1 LNHANLQPL
10 RKYKY
15 IFGEDAKGCP
25 ILSGHEDFPLAT
37 LPTAPEIARILP
49 SDIGGKNH
57 FRFAPSRGSPS
68 LDAQATMSLLQN
80 IDNPFYNARRRSH
93 PHVVPSTLNRL
104 RRTTTSRQ
112 SDGLLGQ
119 AAFEITVAPASKV
132 FDITYYDYRRVSVL
146 LTGSR
151 VLIALPSCI
160 FNLSLLLNQYSS
172 LASSQTGDIFSSTYT
187 SISHG
192 IATVQNASETL
203 TITPFWCFIAFYT
216 STSVGTEEYCVA
228 TAAKHAAA

>member
-1 LNHANLQPL
+1 MRAAQSSTCRPPYT
-10 RKYKY
+10 RS
-15 IFGEDAKGCP
+15 P
-25 ILSGHEDFPLAT
+25 
-37 LPTAPEIARILP
+37 PT
-49 SDIGGKNH
+49 
-57 FRFAPSRGSPS
+57 
-68 LDAQATMSLLQN
+68 
-80 IDNPFYNARRRSH
+80 
-93 PHVVPSTLNRL
+93 NR
-104 RRTTTSRQ
+104 TSRQ

-119 AAFEITVAPASKV
+119 AAFKITVAPASKV
-132 FDITYYDYRRVSVL
+132 FDITYYDYHRVSVL

-160 FNLSLLLNQYSS
+160 SNLSLLLNQYSS

-216 STSVGTEEYCVA
+216 STSIAAEYCVA
-228 TAAKHAAA
+228 TAAKYTQRLEYINLYLATTRMWPDTTKQHVESIKYISSIATYLDMLLNNKIMRFDASSRNHTTMSNMGFGTRAQDRDIPHN